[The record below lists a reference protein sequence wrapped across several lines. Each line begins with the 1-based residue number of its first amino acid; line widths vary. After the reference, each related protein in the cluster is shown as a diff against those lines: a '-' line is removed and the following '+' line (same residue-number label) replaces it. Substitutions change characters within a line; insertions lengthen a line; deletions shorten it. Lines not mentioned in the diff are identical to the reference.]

1 MVQKAKP
8 QPNRLGRRP
17 GFARETVISAA
28 IAPFWSKGFEATT
41 LEELEAATGVD
52 RSTIYNS
59 FGGKTG
65 LHHSAA
71 MAYVDL
77 SQDRLF
83 EPLVHG
89 TDGIADIVEF
99 LDRLAGLL
107 GSGENPPGC
116 LIVNDMAAD
125 INHDATDRYLESLQS
140 GILAALERASGAGDT
155 DPTKNA
161 QRSRTLTAAVLGV
174 NLTHRRST
182 DALPAQS
189 LIDGLRSEVISWDSE
204 YSQD

>member
-1 MVQKAKP
+1 MVQKPNP
-8 QPNRLGRRP
+8 QPSRPGRRP
-17 GFARETVISAA
+17 GFDREAVISAA

-59 FGGKTG
+59 FGGKKG
-65 LHHSAA
+65 LHYSAA

-83 EPLVHG
+83 APLTTG
-89 TDGIADIVEF
+89 SAGIADIVEF

-125 INHDATDRYLESLQS
+125 ITHDATDRYLESLQS
-140 GILAALERASGAGDT
+140 GILAALERASDAGET
-155 DPTKNA
+155 DPARNA
-161 QRSRTLTAAVLGV
+161 QRSQTLTAAILGV
-174 NLTHRRST
+174 NLAHRRSS
-182 DALPAQS
+182 DALPALS
-189 LIDGLRSEVISWDSE
+189 LIDGLRSEVVSWGGAHSLD
-204 YSQD
+204 